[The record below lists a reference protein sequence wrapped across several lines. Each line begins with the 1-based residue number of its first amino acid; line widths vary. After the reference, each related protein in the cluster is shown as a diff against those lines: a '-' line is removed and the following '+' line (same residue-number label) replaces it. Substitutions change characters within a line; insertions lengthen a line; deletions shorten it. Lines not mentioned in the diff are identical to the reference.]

1 MSMRKDKIA
10 YEQLL
15 QGIQSYVNKCL
26 EESNRDI
33 TTTGKIVEVVED
45 GGYTVEIN
53 GVQYSDI
60 DTIGGECV
68 LNEMV
73 KVVIPQGQYNNMF
86 ILKGGSSGSVTP
98 TPSVSRVSSVNGKTG
113 DVTLNYEDVGALP
126 STTKIPTN
134 VSDLTNDSNY
144 VSDTNYVHT
153 DNNYTNKDKN
163 KLNNIANGA
172 EVNVQSDWNESDN
185 TQDSF
190 IKNKPFIPSKTS
202 DLENDTNFVEDK
214 NYVHTDENFT
224 SAEKKKLG
232 GISDGAEAN
241 VQANWSETDSME
253 DSFIKNKPI
262 IPSKTSDLTN
272 DSNYVVD
279 PDYKHT
285 DNNYTTADKNSVAT
299 IGNKVDKVTGKGLST
314 NDLTDELKADYDDA
328 VLQAHTHRNKTILD
342 NTTASYITEEKTKL
356 SGIENN
362 AQKNTVIGV
371 KGEVET
377 DYRVGNVNI
386 TKKNIGL
393 GNVANERQWS
403 ATNHPT
409 TMSGYG
415 ITDGASITDYNTLK
429 GRVGTNEDN
438 IAMLDSDVEG
448 LTTDVD
454 TLKTD
459 MTTVKGAVTT
469 IQGNYVP
476 KTRKVNGK
484 ALSADITLVASD
496 VKAIPTSQ
504 KGTSNGVA
512 ELDANGLVPSSQ
524 LPSYVD
530 DVLEY
535 DTKTDFP
542 TNGESGKIYIA
553 TDTNLQYR
561 WTGTQYA
568 EISSSIA
575 LGETSSTAYRGD
587 RGKIAYDHSQKTSGN
602 PHKVTKNDVGLSNVP
617 NVATNDQTPTFTE
630 STTLTKLVSGEKLSV
645 AFGKISKAIT
655 DLINHIENKNNPH
668 KVTKTQVGLGNVGN
682 FKAVSTVASQGLT
695 DTEKSNARTNIG
707 AGTSNFSGSYDDL
720 TNKPTTFP
728 PSAHNHDDR
737 YYTETEI
744 DKKLNGKVDLSANG
758 VSKAINKLLTA
769 QAVPTDGDY
778 YVVQYANGGETHT
791 EYYRK
796 PVSTLWS
803 YIKSKLASVATSGSY
818 NDLSD
823 KPTFLAGGSQTTTS
837 TADSGS
843 NVFTFTKSDGTNA
856 TFTVKNGSK
865 GSTGANGTSAGFGTP
880 TASIDDNIGTPSVTV
895 TANGSNTAK
904 VFNFAFKNLKGNTGA
919 TGTRG
924 SVINYGTAITGTS
937 TTATVFSGSGLS
949 SSLVNDMY
957 INTSTFYLYRCT
969 VAGNAANAKWVYV
982 GSIKG
987 AKGDNATT
995 TATGTATTAGL
1006 TKLYTDTGTAIDGTM
1021 TQSAISNKLNNK
1033 AQSVVLASDSN
1044 LNNITTPGFYS
1055 CGGGNSISNKPSGVN
1070 AIGLIVVHNA
1080 SGSYYTQILTNST
1093 NSNTYRRTCHNGTWS
1108 NWTQDIYT
1116 DTNTWKAN
1124 SSSSE
1129 GYVAKGSGQ
1138 ANKVWKT
1145 DANGNPAWRNDDNTT
1160 YKDATTSAHGLMTAT
1175 MVTKLNGIAEGA
1187 NKTTV
1192 DSTLDSTSTNPVQNK
1207 VIHHAL
1213 NNKLS
1218 TDGTAVKATADANGN
1233 TITTSYASTIEING
1247 SKLIL
1252 KSKSGATLKTITLPS
1267 SQPTWS

>member
-1 MSMRKDKIA
+1 MAQIIDLLKNTSFEDKMD
-10 YEQLL
+10 LL
-15 QGIQSYVNKCL
+15 IKA
-26 EESNRDI
+26 
-33 TTTGKIVEVVED
+33 
-45 GGYTVEIN
+45 
-53 GVQYSDI
+53 
-60 DTIGGECV
+60 
-68 LNEMV
+68 
-73 KVVIPQGQYNNMF
+73 
-86 ILKGGSSGSVTP
+86 ILKGENWDYTQLDNK
-98 TPSVSRVSSVNGKTG
+98 PSINGNTLEGNKTNAQLG
-113 DVTLNYEDVGALP
+113 
-126 STTKIPTN
+126 IPTKT
-134 VSDLTNDSNY
+134 SDLTNDSWF
-144 VSDTNYVHT
+144 VSDKNYVHT
-153 DNNYTNKDKN
+153 DNNYTDLDKISVSLVKD
-163 KLNNIANGA
+163 
-172 EVNVQSDWNESDN
+172 
-185 TQDSF
+185 
-190 IKNKPFIPSKTS
+190 
-202 DLENDTNFVEDK
+202 
-214 NYVHTDENFT
+214 
-224 SAEKKKLG
+224 
-232 GISDGAEAN
+232 
-241 VQANWSETDSME
+241 
-253 DSFIKNKPI
+253 
-262 IPSKTSDLTN
+262 
-272 DSNYVVD
+272 
-279 PDYKHT
+279 
-285 DNNYTTADKNSVAT
+285 
-299 IGNKVDKVTGKGLST
+299 KVDKIDGKGLST

-328 VLQAHTHRNKTILD
+328 VLQAHTHSNKTILD

-484 ALSADITLVASD
+484 ALSADITLGAND

-504 KGTSNGVA
+504 KGTANGVA
-512 ELDANGLVPSSQ
+512 ELDANGLVLSSQ

-561 WTGTQYA
+561 WTGTQYV
-568 EISSSIA
+568 EISSSLA

-602 PHKVTKNDVGLSNVP
+602 PHKVTKGDVGLSNVP
-617 NVATNDQTPTFTE
+617 NVTTNDQAPTFTE
-630 STTLTKLVSGEKLSV
+630 STTLTKLTSGEKLSV

-655 DLINHIENKNNPH
+655 DLINHIANKNNPH
-668 KVTKTQVGLGNVGN
+668 KVTKTQVGLGSVGN

-695 DTEKSNARTNIG
+695 DTEKANARTNIG
-707 AGTSNFSGSYDDL
+707 AGTSNFSGSYDNL

-728 PSAHNHDDR
+728 PSEHNHDDR
-737 YYTETEI
+737 YYTESEI
-744 DKKLNGKVDLSANG
+744 DEKLNAKVDNSATGADLLLSKITNSWTNTITDNTYFIRQHIDGANKFG
-758 VSKAINKLLTA
+758 RVKFS
-769 QAVPTDGDY
+769 
-778 YVVQYANGGETHT
+778 E
-791 EYYRK
+791 
-796 PVSTLWS
+796 LWT
-803 YIKSKLASVATSGSY
+803 YIKGKLASVATSGSY

-895 TANGSNTAK
+895 TATGTNTAKVFNFSFKNLKGANGNDGTNGKDGKGISSYAITYQASSSGTTIPTGTWITSVPTVSAGQYLWTRTILTYTDDTTSTSYSVGRNGTNGSNGTSAGFGTPTATVDANVGTPSVTVTASGSNTAK

-937 TTATVFSGSGLS
+937 TIATIFSGSGLS

-1033 AQSVVLASDSN
+1033 AQSVVLTPDSN
-1044 LNNITTPGFYS
+1044 LNSITTPGFYS
-1055 CGGGNSISNKPSGVN
+1055 CGGGNSISNKPSGVD

-1093 NSNTYRRTCHNGTWS
+1093 DSNTYRRTCHNGTWS